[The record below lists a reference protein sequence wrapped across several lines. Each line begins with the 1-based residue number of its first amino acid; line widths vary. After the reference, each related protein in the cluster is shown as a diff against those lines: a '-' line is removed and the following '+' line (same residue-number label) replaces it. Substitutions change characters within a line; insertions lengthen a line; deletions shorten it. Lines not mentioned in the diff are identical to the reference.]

1 MLHYQNVY
9 MPVVIETST
18 CTPAVGVKINLKVL
32 SQAISTY
39 SAPVT
44 LTLKLWWIFF
54 LLFGSPSVWLVQ
66 LQRALSSSLFPSHK
80 SDLFFFLSLFFFHL
94 LVVMFSVL
102 KQAHRGKQYTMFE
115 CVLTPRLHKAWFPRG
130 KLAFGMFTFCSH
142 FCRITKKP
150 QKNPPFFF
158 PPRCKLDVRWGKTDA
173 DPCLKPKEEGK
184 DLWADKQELPQET
197 TESPIR
203 PLECTGHAMCV

>member
-66 LQRALSSSLFPSHK
+66 LQRALSSSPLFPSHK
-80 SDLFFFLSLFFFHL
+80 SDLFFFLSLFFFPPSCRY
-94 LVVMFSVL
+94 VFCL
-102 KQAHRGKQYTMFE
+102 KAG
-115 CVLTPRLHKAWFPRG
+115 TPRQAIHHVWMCSDTSSSQGLISQGKIGVWHVYILFPFLSHHKKNKKTSFLFPTTLQTRRS
-130 KLAFGMFTFCSH
+130 L
-142 FCRITKKP
+142 RE
-150 QKNPPFFF
+150 N
-158 PPRCKLDVRWGKTDA
+158 RCWPV
-173 DPCLKPKEEGK
+173 
-184 DLWADKQELPQET
+184 
-197 TESPIR
+197 S
-203 PLECTGHAMCV
+203 